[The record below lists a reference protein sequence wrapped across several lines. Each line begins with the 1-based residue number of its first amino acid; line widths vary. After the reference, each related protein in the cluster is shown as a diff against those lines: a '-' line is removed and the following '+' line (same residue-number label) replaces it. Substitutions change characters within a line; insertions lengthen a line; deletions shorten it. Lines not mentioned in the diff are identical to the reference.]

1 MFLARSAF
9 RLSCHL
15 FLCRPSSSF
24 SFRFWLHE
32 RFPSQRFIF
41 FSTPRCAVGSDSDV
55 TWNWWWKATPGAF
68 LRVIRSKKP
77 KKKEKTLRRIN
88 SLDWIVALHASY
100 LIVTCNNNFV
110 NAIITSKL
118 LFASPFSAFAANQPF
133 LAYRELPTKTKS
145 YMVHEGGINQVC
157 VGRNQAATIYI
168 P

>member
-1 MFLARSAF
+1 MTDLPHMKNERIGIREKESQKDRIIDTRRKTALSGNFMFLARSAF

-15 FLCRPSSSF
+15 FLCRPSFSF
-24 SFRFWLHE
+24 SFHFWLHE

-68 LRVIRSKKP
+68 LRVIRSKKQT

-88 SLDWIVALHASY
+88 SLDWIVALHAFY

-110 NAIITSKL
+110 NAIIT
-118 LFASPFSAFAANQPF
+118 
-133 LAYRELPTKTKS
+133 
-145 YMVHEGGINQVC
+145 
-157 VGRNQAATIYI
+157 
-168 P
+168 